1 MIIFDS
7 ASSRRLFLIGH
18 DIVFME
24 NADVRGSLEA
34 GNIHVDLAN
43 FLPGT
48 FVLTTHYLTA
58 TFALIWPLQT
68 TEIEEIK
75 NGSKRLPLP
84 RNRSGRR

>member
-1 MIIFDS
+1 M
-7 ASSRRLFLIGH
+7 IGH
-18 DIVFME
+18 VFMK
-24 NADVRGSLEA
+24 NADLRGSLETD
-34 GNIHVDLAN
+34 NIHVEIHVDLAN

>member
-1 MIIFDS
+1 MKNTD
-7 ASSRRLFLIGH
+7 L
-18 DIVFME
+18 
-24 NADVRGSLEA
+24 RGSPETD
-34 GNIHVDLAN
+34 NIHVEIHVDLAN

-75 NGSKRLPLP
+75 NGCLCLGIALGGGDHVIGSRD
-84 RNRSGRR
+84 NVD